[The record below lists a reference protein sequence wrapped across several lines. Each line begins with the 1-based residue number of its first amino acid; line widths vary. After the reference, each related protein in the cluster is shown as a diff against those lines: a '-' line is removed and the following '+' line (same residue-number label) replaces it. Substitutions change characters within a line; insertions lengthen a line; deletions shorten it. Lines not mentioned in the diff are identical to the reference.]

1 VPGRRVTTGILGG
14 MTAAAPPR
22 RIRHR
27 VLAIL
32 VLVVALLAAVAVADP
47 FHLLL
52 APWYAGVLVG
62 LAIVLLTVWAALQA
76 RRTGWRIAIVAAGV
90 LIVTVWA
97 VLSWASIVFSPG
109 LATIREVPGPPGSR
123 VRLALVETRTFAAD
137 GPAYS
142 VRARAGGGPFLQDSP
157 VWVGLSEGVPPA
169 ELRFVDDRTVE
180 VVPAR
185 GCGYRSTVDPVTLAV
200 DRVHRPL
207 RLDGC

>member
-1 VPGRRVTTGILGG
+1 

-27 VLAIL
+27 ALAL
-32 VLVVALLAAVAVADP
+32 VVLVVALLAAVAVADP
-47 FHLLL
+47 FHLLF

-62 LAIVLLTVWAALQA
+62 LGIVLLTVWAALQA
-76 RRTGWRIAIVAAGV
+76 RRTTWRIAVAAAGLLVTAVWVV
-90 LIVTVWA
+90 LT
-97 VLSWASIVFSPG
+97 WASVVFSPG
-109 LATIREVPGPPGSR
+109 LATVREVPGPPGSR
-123 VRLALVETRTFAAD
+123 LRLALVETRTFAAD

-142 VRARAGGGPFLQDSP
+142 VRARAGSGPFLQDSP
-157 VWVGLSEGVPPA
+157 VWVGLGEGVPPA
-169 ELRFVDDRTVE
+169 ELRFADDRTVE

-200 DRVHRPL
+200 DPVHRPL

>member
-1 VPGRRVTTGILGG
+1 MPGRRIAAGILGG

-27 VLAIL
+27 VLAIV
-32 VLVVALLAAVAVADP
+32 VLVVALLAAAAVADP

-62 LAIVLLTVWAALQA
+62 LTILLLTVWAALQA
-76 RRTGWRIAIVAAGV
+76 RRTGWRIAIAAAGV
-90 LIVTVWA
+90 LVIAVWA
-97 VLSWASIVFSPG
+97 VLTWASIVFSPG

-142 VRARAGGGPFLQDSP
+142 VRARAGSGPFLQDSP
-157 VWVGLSEGVPPA
+157 VWVGLSQGVPPA

-185 GCGYRSTVDPVTLAV
+185 GCGYRSTLDPVTLAV